1 MKIWEI
7 METAT
12 EKRSSEI
19 PPNYGAVSSDE
30 VTDSNMNTYAF
41 HVNLAC

>member
-7 METAT
+7 MGT
-12 EKRSSEI
+12 EKETWSSEM

-30 VTDSNMNTYAF
+30 VTDSNTHLCLKF
-41 HVNLAC
+41 